1 MDRICGAI
9 LNKIRALSPAGHYVI
24 VDEDELYEAF
34 PEDCERTD
42 DALERALSALKG
54 SGYID
59 LKYSRGEMYCVA
71 PLKEYIEESP
81 PPPPEEQPVPQRRRA
96 DFVFVSA
103 FLGSALGSLIVSV
116 IFAVI

>member
-9 LNKIRALSPAGHYVI
+9 LNKIHALSPAGHYVI

-54 SGYID
+54 SGCTASPR
-59 LKYSRGEMYCVA
+59 LKNT
-71 PLKEYIEESP
+71 LKK
-81 PPPPEEQPVPQRRRA
+81 VPRLRPKNNPYLKDAGQTLCSYPRFSEARW
-96 DFVFVSA
+96 
-103 FLGSALGSLIVSV
+103 
-116 IFAVI
+116 AVL

>member
-9 LNKIRALSPAGHYVI
+9 LNKIHALSPAGHYVI

-71 PLKEYIEESP
+71 PLKEYIEESRP
-81 PPPPEEQPVPQRRRA
+81 KNNPYLKDAGQTLCSYPRFSEARW
-96 DFVFVSA
+96 
-103 FLGSALGSLIVSV
+103 
-116 IFAVI
+116 AVL